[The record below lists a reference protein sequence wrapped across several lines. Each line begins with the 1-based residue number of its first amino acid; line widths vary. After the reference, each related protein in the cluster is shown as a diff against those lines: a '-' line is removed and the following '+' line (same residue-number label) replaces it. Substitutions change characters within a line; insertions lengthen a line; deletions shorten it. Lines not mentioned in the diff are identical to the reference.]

1 MINLSADEKRQMSEE
16 LAKMASSLLNDKNR
30 IAKAIAVFI
39 RNKIEDFHV
48 KYLSDEQ
55 MRNLNPLIRNAV
67 FTFLNDFGDEYT
79 LISSPSD
86 EQKCANYI
94 LNNTI
99 SYLQE
104 QGVSSK
110 GIDEFRKIVNEEIG
124 IPMRDLSDSGMML
137 VGYEKFYVPQY
148 WEDCV
153 YCNNLK

>member
-79 LISSPSD
+79 LISSSSN
-86 EQKCANYI
+86 EKNYRPA
-94 LNNTI
+94 T
-99 SYLQE
+99 S
-104 QGVSSK
+104 
-110 GIDEFRKIVNEEIG
+110 
-124 IPMRDLSDSGMML
+124 
-137 VGYEKFYVPQY
+137 
-148 WEDCV
+148 
-153 YCNNLK
+153 